1 MPRLWPWA
9 GRLSSPP
16 QGLSGPSGRLQMAAE
31 LQEQEESKPE
41 ALLLFSLPLALP
53 VVKASPTLNPDAS
66 GKWEKGLPLFTG
78 GADSCGHFIICSFG
92 FFCKLLRNYPTNPIP
107 YHTQDASTVCGHFL
121 NSPKHSIF
129 SVTLYEYLSDQNQI
143 FLPECQGPSPIV
155 HFSLFFMPQDIRDY
169 LYVIGIFYNYQ
180 WVN

>member
-1 MPRLWPWA
+1 MSLQTGCRPWEGLVTKGLWVC
-9 GRLSSPP
+9 RD
-16 QGLSGPSGRLQMAAE
+16 SGRGLAASA
-31 LQEQEESKPE
+31 LHRRVSRAPAGASRWRPSSKSRRRANPRPCCSS
-41 ALLLFSLPLALP
+41 ACRLLCPLS
-53 VVKASPTLNPDAS
+53 KASPTLNPDAS

-129 SVTLYEYLSDQNQI
+129 SVMSTS
-143 FLPECQGPSPIV
+143 IV
-155 HFSLFFMPQDIRDY
+155 TAL
-169 LYVIGIFYNYQ
+169 V
-180 WVN
+180 